1 MKHILPLIWL
11 LLSTSLAADPL
22 LRSTGSWDG
31 GSIAYPE
38 GDAEIT
44 SVILRLEEGADPPF
58 HCHPVPTMGYVLK
71 GTAEIETE
79 GGQTRRIGAGEALV
93 EVMHTVHRGRAIGGP
108 AEIVIFYAGAV
119 GVPVTVM
126 PEQDPEGQYCR

>member
-1 MKHILPLIWL
+1 MKHILPFTWL
-11 LLSTSLAADPL
+11 LLSTGLAAEPL
-22 LRSTGSWDG
+22 LQSTRSWDG
-31 GSIAYPE
+31 GAIAYPD

-71 GTAEIETE
+71 GTAEIETA
-79 GGQTRRIGAGEALV
+79 GGQTHRIGAGEALV

-108 AEIVIFYAGAV
+108 AEIVVFYAGAV

-126 PEQDPEGQYCR
+126 PGQDPEGQHCR